1 MKFNKLNII
10 TEFRKKPLLIFK
22 DLKCNMGQD
31 NNLSPE
37 VTQSP

>member
-1 MKFNKLNII
+1 MQFNKLNII
-10 TEFRKKPLLIFK
+10 TELRKKPPLIFK